1 MEIIDDSQ
9 LVDAYIL
16 GNEAA
21 LAELIDRHKNKVFG
35 FIFSKVLD
43 KDVAEDIFQD
53 TFVKVILT
61 LKEGKYNEEGKFLP
75 WVMRIAHNLSIDYF
89 RSRRRMPVIGE
100 TFMDEDFSIFD
111 FLADPEDC
119 SETRI
124 IKDQIDKELM
134 LIIDYLPEDQ
144 QEVLKLRIF
153 KGLSFKEIA
162 EETDVSINTALGR
175 MRYALI
181 NLRKVIDDKNLS
193 LTLV

>member
-1 MEIIDDSQ
+1 MELIDDSK
-9 LVDAYIL
+9 LVDSYVM
-16 GNEAA
+16 GNESA
-21 LAELIDRHKNKVFG
+21 LAELIDRHKNKVYG

-43 KDVAEDIFQD
+43 KSIAEDIFQD

-61 LKEGKYNEEGKFLP
+61 LKEGKYSEEGKFLP

-89 RSRRRMPVIGE
+89 RNKTRMPIIGE
-100 TFMDEDFSIFD
+100 TFVDEDFSIFD

-119 SETRI
+119 SETKI
-124 IKDQIDKELM
+124 IKLQIEEELR
-134 LIIDYLPEDQ
+134 LIIQYLPDDQ
-144 QEVLKLRIF
+144 REVLQLRIF

-181 NLRKVIDDKNLS
+181 NLRKVIEEKNIT

>member
-1 MEIIDDSQ
+1 MKFIDDSQ

-16 GNEAA
+16 GDESA
-21 LAELIDRHKNKVFG
+21 LAELIDRHKNKVYG

-43 KDVAEDIFQD
+43 KNIAEDIFQD

-61 LKEGKYNEEGKFLP
+61 LKEGKYSEEGKFLP
-75 WVMRIAHNLSIDYF
+75 WVMRIAHNLTIDFF
-89 RSRRRMPVIGE
+89 RSKTRMPVIGE
-100 TFMDEDFSIFD
+100 TFVDEDFSIFD

-119 SETRI
+119 SETKI
-124 IKDQIDKELM
+124 IKEQIDKELR
-134 LIIDYLPEDQ
+134 LIIDYLPDDQ
-144 QEVLKLRIF
+144 QEVLRLRIF

-181 NLRKVIDDKNLS
+181 NLRKVIEDKNLS
-193 LTLV
+193 LTIV